1 GKHNDA
7 NGEHN
12 RDGHNE
18 NHSWNNGVE
27 GETVYPTIRKRR
39 RDDVM
44 ALISTLF
51 ATRGSIML
59 TAGDEGGR
67 SQHGNNNA
75 YCQDNEITWLDWKA
89 LDGDL
94 IAH

>member
-1 GKHNDA
+1 
-7 NGEHN
+7 
-12 RDGHNE
+12 
-18 NHSWNNGVE
+18 
-27 GETVYPTIRKRR
+27 
-39 RDDVM
+39 M

-89 LDGDL
+89 LDEEL
-94 IAH
+94 IAHTAFVAALRRRFTVFSRSRLSSPEMAMSNGSRSPASR